1 MQVCTLVPQ
10 WIELASVLNH
20 IDFFS
25 TLILPFCTIVVL
37 NTLIC
42 RTVHRLGR
50 VRRTMTL
57 NTRKRFLNRNHSRRS
72 NESHIDR
79 TFSHRSAAPSQSK
92 VTQMLLVVSTVF
104 ICLNLPSY
112 LLRIWVY
119 VNKVSLWRFS
129 YILARNAININK
141 TLVTRVVKLRRVA
154 DNGETFTLW
163 ISFIST
169 RQHVRHL
176 LI

>member
-1 MQVCTLVPQ
+1 MD
-10 WIELASVLNH
+10 LASVLNH
-20 IDFFS
+20 VDFFL

-42 RTVHRLGR
+42 KTVHRLGR

-57 NTRKRFLNRNHSRRS
+57 TTRKRFMNRQNSRRS
-72 NESHIDR
+72 TDGQINR
-79 TFSHRSAAPSQSK
+79 AFSHRTTNTPSQSK

-119 VNKVSLWRFS
+119 VNKVSTSFS
-129 YILARNAININK
+129 ANVNEN
-141 TLVTRVVKLRRVA
+141 
-154 DNGETFTLW
+154 F
-163 ISFIST
+163 SFLEKKIGGKKCAV
-169 RQHVRHL
+169 Q
-176 LI
+176 

>member
-1 MQVCTLVPQ
+1 MQVCTLVPE
-10 WIELASVLNH
+10 WINLASVLNH
-20 IDFFS
+20 VDFFL

-57 NTRKRFLNRNHSRRS
+57 NTRKRFLNRAHSRRS
-72 NESHIDR
+72 NDSHFGR
-79 TFSHRSAAPSQSK
+79 TISHRCTSTPSQSK

-119 VNKVSLWRFS
+119 VNKVST
-129 YILARNAININK
+129 K
-141 TLVTRVVKLRRVA
+141 
-154 DNGETFTLW
+154 
-163 ISFIST
+163 
-169 RQHVRHL
+169 
-176 LI
+176 